1 MQIIP
6 AIDIIDGKC
15 VRLTEGDYTQKK
27 IYNEDPLEVAKAFEG
42 IGLMRLHL
50 VDLDGAKAGQVVN
63 WKVLEKIANGTKLKI
78 DFGGGIKTEATLKT
92 VMDAGATFATI
103 GSLAVKSPDLFQ
115 EWIAR
120 FGAAVFMLGADV
132 YEEKIAIG
140 GWLEKTNITVFDF
153 IKLYMNKGVTQIFCT
168 DIQKDG
174 KLQGPS
180 IALYQ
185 KILEQFPSL
194 HLIASG
200 GVSCL
205 DDLIELEE
213 IGCTAAIV
221 GKAIYENKITIS
233 ELANFN

>member
-92 VMDAGATFATI
+92 VMDTGATFATI

-140 GWLEKTNITVFDF
+140 GWLEKTNITVYDF
-153 IKLYMNKGVTQIFCT
+153 VTLYMNKGVTQLFCT

-213 IGCTAAIV
+213 IGCSAAIV

>member
-15 VRLTEGDYTQKK
+15 VRLTEGDYAQKK

-63 WKVLEKIANGTKLKI
+63 WKVLEKIANNTELKI

-92 VMDAGATFATI
+92 VLDTGASYATI
-103 GSLAVKSPDLFQ
+103 GSLAVKNELLFQ

-120 FGAAVFMLGADV
+120 FGAKVFMLGADV
-132 YEEKIAIG
+132 FEEKIAIG
-140 GWLEKTNITVFDF
+140 GWLEKTEISVFDF
-153 IKLYMNKGVTQIFCT
+153 MKSYIDKGVKQIFCT
-168 DIQKDG
+168 DIKKDG

-180 IALYQ
+180 FDLYQ
-185 KILEQFPSL
+185 KIIEQFPAL

-200 GVSCL
+200 GVSSL

-213 IGCTAAIV
+213 IGCSATIV

-233 ELANFN
+233 ELASFN

>member
-15 VRLTEGDYTQKK
+15 VRLTEGDYAQKK

-63 WKVLEKIANGTKLKI
+63 WKVLEKIANNTELKI

-92 VMDAGATFATI
+92 VLDTGATYATI
-103 GSLAVKSPDLFQ
+103 GSLAVKNELLFQ

-120 FGAAVFMLGADV
+120 FGAKVFMLGADV
-132 YEEKIAIG
+132 FEEKIAIG
-140 GWLEKTNITVFDF
+140 SWLEKTEISVFDF
-153 IKLYMNKGVTQIFCT
+153 MKSYIDKGVKQIFCT
-168 DIQKDG
+168 DIKKDG

-180 IALYQ
+180 FDLYQ
-185 KILEQFPSL
+185 KIIEQFPNL
-194 HLIASG
+194 QLIASG
-200 GVSCL
+200 GVSSL

-213 IGCTAAIV
+213 IGCSAAIV

-233 ELANFN
+233 ELASFN

>member
-6 AIDIIDGKC
+6 AIDIIEGKC
-15 VRLTEGDYTQKK
+15 VRLTEGDYAQKK

-63 WKVLEKIANGTKLKI
+63 WKVLEKIANNTELKI

-92 VMDAGATFATI
+92 VLDTGATYATI
-103 GSLAVKSPDLFQ
+103 GSLAVRNELLFQ

-120 FGAAVFMLGADV
+120 FGAKVFMLGADV
-132 YEEKIAIG
+132 FEEKIAIG
-140 GWLEKTNITVFDF
+140 GWMEKTEISVFDF
-153 IKLYMNKGVTQIFCT
+153 MKSYIDKGVKQIFCT
-168 DIQKDG
+168 DIKKDG

-180 IALYQ
+180 IELYQ
-185 KILEQFPSL
+185 KIIEQFPNL

-200 GVSCL
+200 GVSSL

-213 IGCTAAIV
+213 IGCSAAIV

>member
-78 DFGGGIKTEATLKT
+78 DFGGGIKTEATLKK